1 VSLLPGTD
9 LDVHRLCLGGDVFG
23 WTADEEQSFAV
34 LDRYAEAGGNFID
47 TADMYSCWVPGNSG
61 GESEAI
67 VGRWMAERGNRD
79 EMVIATKVGKLEGLR
94 GLGGLAADTIARAA
108 EDSLRRLGTD
118 RIDLLYPHED
128 DPETPLEETLGAFD
142 RLVRDGKVRH
152 MGASNFT
159 AERLSAALAVSD
171 REGLIRYAALQPEYS
186 LMERGYEH
194 GLQDLCREQGLG
206 CVPYSALAG
215 GFLTGKY
222 RPGEPAPHSPR
233 GPKGASYLDDPRAP
247 EVLGALHDIASAH
260 ETTVPAVALAWL
272 AAQDTVAS
280 PISSARTLDQ
290 LEALLPMA
298 ELELSEQELE
308 RLSAAG
314 HRPGT

>member
-1 VSLLPGTD
+1 MPRLPHTE
-9 LDVHRLCLGGDVFG
+9 LDVHSLCLGGDVFG

-47 TADMYSCWVPGNSG
+47 TADMYSCWVPGNAG
-61 GESEAI
+61 GESETI
-67 VGRWMAERGNRD
+67 VGRWMAARGNRD
-79 EMVIATKVGKLEGLR
+79 ELVIATKVGKLDGLQ
-94 GLGGLAADTIARAA
+94 GLAAATIARAA

-118 RIDLLYPHED
+118 RIDLYYPHED
-128 DPETPLEETLGAFD
+128 DPSTPLEETLGAFD

-152 MGASNFT
+152 VAASNFT
-159 AERLSAALAVSD
+159 AERLSASLTVSD
-171 REGLIRYAALQPEYS
+171 REGFVRYAALQPEYS

-194 GLQDLCREQGLG
+194 GLRDLCREQGLG

-222 RPGEPAPHSPR
+222 RPGEPVPHSPR
-233 GPKGASYLDDPRAP
+233 GWKGASYLDDPRAP
-247 EVLGALHDIASAH
+247 GVLAALDEIASAH
-260 ETTVPAVALAWL
+260 GTAVAAVALAWL
-272 AAQDTVAS
+272 AAQDTVVA
-280 PISSARTLDQ
+280 PVSSARTVEQ

-298 ELELSEQELE
+298 GLELSVQELD

-314 HRPGT
+314 HIESRA